1 MNSIKVTF
9 LINNW
14 WKYHAGL
21 ISLSKVVN
29 ESILSSF
36 LWKLMGIKKKK
47 LKKLLT
53 SYAIIF
59 GQRTLFSIIKFVFWG
74 KREFYLIYYNAIF
87 KVRVLFK

>member
-1 MNSIKVTF
+1 
-9 LINNW
+9 
-14 WKYHAGL
+14 
-21 ISLSKVVN
+21 
-29 ESILSSF
+29 
-36 LWKLMGIKKKK
+36 MGIKKKK